1 MQVIKA
7 KLSDEQKR
15 QLKMTFN
22 LMDADGGGTIDGEAN
37 TTEPQGAG
45 SCAGSQLMKLFPFL
59 VAVPE
64 AMLLCPAGRELGNAF
79 QVTGLYHASSPCCA
93 VPHLLESLCSFVVP
107 LYFNTGTSHDTR
119 VCCSCWGY

>member
-22 LMDADGGGTIDGEAN
+22 LMDADGGGTIDGKAT

-45 SCAGSQLMKLFPFL
+45 SHVTGLTALIALHMTFL
-59 VAVPE
+59 GACHPQ
-64 AMLLCPAGRELGNAF
+64 AMLLCSAGGELGNAF
-79 QVTGLYHASSPCCA
+79 QVTGLIPCLRSSLQDVQLPC
-93 VPHLLESLCSFVVP
+93 LLESLCSFVVP
-107 LYFNTGTSHDTR
+107 LYLSSDI
-119 VCCSCWGY
+119 SMIS